1 MRYFMILL
9 CAASTISLAYGKG
22 DELKSISLVSPVD
35 KTVIKTP
42 LTCILKWDAIDGAAS
57 YDVTVTQS
65 GKRKPVITAKG
76 IIDSELRLAVKPGLS
91 YVWNVAAV
99 DGKGICVAESKE
111 STFSVAEPVLAE
123 VTDNNV
129 LFAGMFPNAHWV
141 EMAPVKADGSAVIS
155 PWFSKKKFDDA
166 PPSFIQAKSRLPI
179 PIWDGHQDSIDMYWS
194 AWDILF
200 STWLY
205 APPSKDNLAVSN
217 VIGMPTWAGWGSTM
231 VLDTAFILQFAR
243 YGDTAYP
250 FITSL
255 DNCYARQHENGFICR
270 ETDNNNWEVLSGWP
284 VNPPLL
290 AWSEWRYYE
299 VTGDVERLKKVYLPL
314 VKQYEWY
321 MLHQRRM
328 NGAYWTNGLNESD
341 DLTRNQYAHSFIST
355 TCVQGMS
362 AEIMA
367 KMSKIVGRPDMA
379 SWFDGEYKTLS
390 KLANDLFWDERFRL
404 YNDLNVKGQPIT
416 LTPDGHLCKHW
427 HSFWPLLTGIATKER
442 FGYLAEHILDK
453 TEFCRLSGTAS
464 LSADSFGYNKDTG
477 AYWRGAVWPPVQYV
491 TVEGLH
497 RAGLDDAAY
506 YSASRY
512 YNAFLTV
519 FKAKNDITEFM
530 APDKSEMY
538 GMGSFVGWGGVA
550 PIAFLIEEMLGI
562 RPDAPSNTIDWDIRQ
577 VERHGMKN
585 LHFGNHTVSLI
596 CEARKSADD
605 SVRLT
610 VESDGEFTL
619 KIHLGKKIQI
629 HNIQNGRTE
638 ISDGRL
644 E

>member
-1 MRYFMILL
+1 MRCIMILL
-9 CAASTISLAYGKG
+9 CAAAAIPMAYGKG
-22 DELKSISLVSPVD
+22 DAPRSVTLISPTD
-35 KTVIKTP
+35 GAVIKTP
-42 LTCILKWDAIDGAAS
+42 LTGILKWDAVDGAAA
-57 YDVTVTQS
+57 YDVSVTPS
-65 GKRKPVITAKG
+65 GKGKTVVSAKG
-76 IIDSELRLAVKPGLS
+76 ILGTELRIALKPGLS
-91 YVWNVAAV
+91 YTWTVSAL
-99 DGKGICVAESKE
+99 DGKGNQIAKYAE
-111 STFSVAEPVLAE
+111 STFSVAIPVLSE
-123 VTDNNV
+123 ITDNKV
-129 LFAGMFPNAHWV
+129 LFAGMFPNARWV
-141 EMAPVKADGSAVIS
+141 TMEPIDPDPSAVIS
-155 PWFSKKKFDDA
+155 PWYSKKRFDDA
-166 PPSFIQAKSRLPI
+166 PPPTFNQAKARLPI

-205 APPSKDNLAVSN
+205 APPNKENMAVSN
-217 VIGMPTWAGWGSTM
+217 IIGMPTWAGWGSTM

-243 YGDTAYP
+243 YGDSAYP

-321 MLHQRRM
+321 MLYQRRM

-362 AEIMA
+362 ADVMA
-367 KMSKIVGRPDMA
+367 KMSKLVGRSDMA
-379 SWFDGEYKTLS
+379 SWFSEEFKTLS
-390 KLANDLFWDERFRL
+390 KLVNDLFWDERFRL
-404 YNDLNVKGQPIT
+404 YNDLNVNGKPIT

-442 FGYLAEHILDK
+442 AGYLTEHILDR
-453 TEFCRLSGTAS
+453 TEFARSSGTAS
-464 LSADSFGYNKDTG
+464 LSADSYGYNGDTG

-491 TVEGLH
+491 VVEGLH
-497 RAGLDDAAY
+497 RSGFNDAAY
-506 YSASRY
+506 ASASRY
-512 YNAFLTV
+512 YNAFQTA
-519 FKAKNDITEFM
+519 FKARGDITEYM
-530 APDKSEMY
+530 APDKPILH
-538 GMGSFVGWGGVA
+538 GVGSFVGWGGVA
-550 PIAFLIEEMLGI
+550 PIAFLIEEMFGI

-577 VERHGMKN
+577 IERHGMKN
-585 LHFGNHTVSLI
+585 LRFGRHTVSLI
-596 CEARKSADD
+596 CEARKAVDEPVKVMVD
-605 SVRLT
+605 
-610 VESDGEFTL
+610 SDGEFIL
-619 KIHLGKKIQI
+619 KIRLGKKVNTYKIQK
-629 HNIQNGRTE
+629 GRTE
-638 ISDGRL
+638 IPGNP